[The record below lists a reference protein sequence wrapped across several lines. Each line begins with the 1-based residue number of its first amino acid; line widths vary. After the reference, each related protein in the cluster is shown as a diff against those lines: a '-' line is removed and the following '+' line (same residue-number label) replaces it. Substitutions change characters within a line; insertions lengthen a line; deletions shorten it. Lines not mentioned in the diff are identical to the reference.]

1 MGMTPAIYSAVSRH
15 FRLNDKDILEFGCQQ
30 LSHIFD
36 KESKVFFF
44 DKHGVDNG
52 AYTKVF
58 YEKLGYNYD
67 SVDIDSASILCDLNQ
82 SLPLLSKEYDIVTN
96 FGTTE
101 HIFNQYLSFCAIHIA
116 TKVGGRIFHF
126 LPINHSHHGLFNYS
140 VDFFVSLCYANEYKV
155 IEFKK
160 ALLADESCDYSFC
173 DINEKSDKTA
183 YLFLAVEKTSNM
195 PFRPAQQVSYLP
207 KIYISKLKLLIGDYF
222 EQVEDLILPYG
233 NFANKSIVDHILN
246 FEFAVTKFQCEKVAL
261 YCANNISQSIIM
273 HSEFSHKIS
282 NVFDRLVS
290 DTDDKIFS
298 LLPDLFLT
306 KTYIYIATD
315 KYYDEIKNVLVLRKD
330 VDKIV
335 IINESLNHKA

>member
-15 FRLNDKDILEFGCQQ
+15 FRLDDKDILEFGCQQ

-36 KESKVFFF
+36 KESKMFFF

-52 AYTKVF
+52 SYTKVL

-67 SVDIDSASILCDLNQ
+67 SVDIDAASILCDLNEA
-82 SLPLLSKEYDIVTN
+82 LPLLSKEYDIVTN

-140 VDFFVSLCYANEYKV
+140 VEFFLSLCYANEYKV

-160 ALLADESCDYSFC
+160 ALLADDLRDYSFC
-173 DINEKSDKTA
+173 DINENSDKTT
-183 YLFLAVEKTSNM
+183 YLFLAVEKMSNIN
-195 PFRPAQQVSYLP
+195 FRPAQQISYLP
-207 KIYISKLKLLIGDYF
+207 RIYISKLKFLMGDYF
-222 EQVEDLILPYG
+222 EKVQDLILPYG
-233 NFANKSIVDHILN
+233 FFTNKSIVEHIFS
-246 FEFAVTKFQCEKVAL
+246 FESAVTKFQCERVAL
-261 YCANNISQSIIM
+261 YCANNISQSILM
-273 HSEFSHKIS
+273 YSVFSHKIS
-282 NVFDRLVS
+282 NVFDRYIL
-290 DTDDKIFS
+290 DTENEIFS
-298 LLPDLFLT
+298 ILPDIFPE

-315 KYYDEIKNVLVLRKD
+315 KYYDEIKGALGSRKD
-330 VDKIV
+330 ADNIV
-335 IINESLNHKA
+335 IINNQ